1 MIHVAVEIREHALV
15 RRVRVTA
22 ESIER
27 ALELCEGNG
36 RVVFPRSPEQVFVP
50 KDATGA
56 SERRTKLA
64 A

>member
-1 MIHVAVEIREHALV
+1 MIRVAVEIRERTVV
-15 RRVRVTA
+15 RRVGIIA

-27 ALELCEGNG
+27 ALELCEGNA
-36 RVVFPRSPEQVFVP
+36 RVVFPIEPELFFAP

-56 SERRTKLA
+56 SERRVKDA

>member
-22 ESIER
+22 QSIER

-36 RVVFPRSPEQVFVP
+36 RVVFPIVPEQDFVP

-56 SERRTKLA
+56 SEPHTRLA